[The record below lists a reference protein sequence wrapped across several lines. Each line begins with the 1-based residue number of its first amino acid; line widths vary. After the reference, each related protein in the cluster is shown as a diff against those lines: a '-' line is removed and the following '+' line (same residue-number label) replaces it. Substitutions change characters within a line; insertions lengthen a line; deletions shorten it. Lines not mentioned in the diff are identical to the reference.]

1 MSQGEHVMIG
11 INGTDAD
18 LLVSTVQIGQL
29 LIKDLMTGYMF
40 FIYMHVFSLSKVQ
53 STLLCKPSIDEQ

>member
-1 MSQGEHVMIG
+1 MIG

-40 FIYMHVFSLSKVQ
+40 FIYMHVFSLSKV
-53 STLLCKPSIDEQ
+53 